1 MMNILFIKIAA
12 RQSLLLTA
20 TQDAMFRKKE
30 EKETAVNR
38 AIGTINKRKSKKP
51 RKKHRQIEK
60 WYFSNTKQ
68 QYIQWKASGNFSKK
82 EEKEP
87 KFKYKT
93 TTTIQ

>member
-51 RKKHRQIEK
+51 RKKHGQVEK

>member
-1 MMNILFIKIAA
+1 MMMNILFIKIAA

-20 TQDAMFRKKE
+20 TQDAMLRKKE

-60 WYFSNTKQ
+60 
-68 QYIQWKASGNFSKK
+68 
-82 EEKEP
+82 
-87 KFKYKT
+87 
-93 TTTIQ
+93 

>member
-1 MMNILFIKIAA
+1 MNILFIKIAA

-60 WYFSNTKQ
+60 
-68 QYIQWKASGNFSKK
+68 
-82 EEKEP
+82 
-87 KFKYKT
+87 
-93 TTTIQ
+93 

>member
-1 MMNILFIKIAA
+1 MMMNILFIKIAA

-60 WYFSNTKQ
+60 
-68 QYIQWKASGNFSKK
+68 
-82 EEKEP
+82 
-87 KFKYKT
+87 
-93 TTTIQ
+93 